1 MFSYSHCA
9 LGRTDLSTSAALW
22 STAIAKKWIWQHE
35 GKQKAFGRQIAFL
48 DCAASGRQRRADG
61 MTASDEEEVKR
72 NNKNRSHKQ
81 CGDSAGGLL
90 VMHNHQQHYQSAT
103 SWGKHRSS
111 HREDVPPQVLMSI
124 VDERRGSWRRW
135 GWGWGWGW
143 LAPMYS
149 CEEERRMLSQHC
161 LRPLK

>member
-81 CGDSAGGLL
+81 FGHSAGDAQPPAALPISDFLGKAS
-90 VMHNHQQHYQSAT
+90 VQSSRRCAT
-103 SWGKHRSS
+103 ASV
-111 HREDVPPQVLMSI
+111 DVDRWRAPRQLTTTTMRMRMTGAHVQL
-124 VDERRGSWRRW
+124 WRRKKNAVPA
-135 GWGWGWGW
+135 
-143 LAPMYS
+143 LFTSA
-149 CEEERRMLSQHC
+149 
-161 LRPLK
+161 KVNF